1 MFSSERPDCGYYDT
15 SSRSNAYPSCSV
27 STSISSLSCTQ
38 SVSDQRL
45 EVASFATTATPSI
58 SHAIPFAHALSGHQ
72 RFRSSTLTLI
82 VNWHCPTQSRWF
94 HVACIGTTCSRPLAP
109 PFVCTSFCRY
119 RGRRCHA
126 SHRVRSQ
133 HHGMAAHYRCH
144 TPTQWRRLEYRVRK
158 VQSNPRIQAVRA
170 FLDCNFAQSWLNHP
184 NRINHSISLDEFK
197 NIFYM
202 EWGHRVLGRIIGI
215 AFVLPLSYFAARKKL
230 TTSMPAKLTGMALL
244 LGFQG
249 VLGWYMVKSGL
260 EDSIM
265 ETPGA
270 VPRVSQ
276 YRLAA
281 HLGTAVLL
289 YAGMLGTGLAVMKDW
304 KYARNGGLW
313 RGSTISWQE
322 ALSDP
327 AVKRFTRYSRALT
340 ALVFVTALSGRWW
353 PR

>member
-1 MFSSERPDCGYYDT
+1 
-15 SSRSNAYPSCSV
+15 
-27 STSISSLSCTQ
+27 
-38 SVSDQRL
+38 
-45 EVASFATTATPSI
+45 
-58 SHAIPFAHALSGHQ
+58 
-72 RFRSSTLTLI
+72 
-82 VNWHCPTQSRWF
+82 
-94 HVACIGTTCSRPLAP
+94 
-109 PFVCTSFCRY
+109 
-119 RGRRCHA
+119 
-126 SHRVRSQ
+126 
-133 HHGMAAHYRCH
+133 
-144 TPTQWRRLEYRVRK
+144 
-158 VQSNPRIQAVRA
+158 
-170 FLDCNFAQSWLNHP
+170 
-184 NRINHSISLDEFK
+184 
-197 NIFYM
+197 M